1 LITGTGLGTLG
12 LEGSA
17 AEVRAAPA
25 APGGPPKEVGP
36 MAVALQR
43 PHLNSDGERH
53 PRENA
58 LAISALVIGVVSF
71 ALAMPAGNSGDAIHI
86 VGAILGAIGIVVSI
100 WAQYVSVTT
109 GERWTIIPGWVCA
122 GLGFALN
129 IFFAVN

>member
-1 LITGTGLGTLG
+1 
-12 LEGSA
+12 
-17 AEVRAAPA
+17 
-25 APGGPPKEVGP
+25 

-43 PHLNSDGERH
+43 PHLNSDGQPH

-58 LAISALVIGVVSF
+58 LAITALIVGVVSF
-71 ALAMPAGNSGDAIHI
+71 AMAIPAGGSGDAIHI
-86 VGAILGAIGIVVSI
+86 IGAVLGAVGIGVSI

-129 IFFAVN
+129 VFFAVN